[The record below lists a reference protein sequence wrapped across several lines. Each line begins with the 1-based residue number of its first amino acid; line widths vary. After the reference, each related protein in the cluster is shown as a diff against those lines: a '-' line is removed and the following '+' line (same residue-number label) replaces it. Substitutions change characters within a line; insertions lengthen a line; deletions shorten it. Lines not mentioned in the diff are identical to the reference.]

1 MAVIEGRETRLKNLE
16 KNRIVMKRLAVIG
29 LIFAIIYLFWHQS
42 AGNSYILQLRGTK
55 LLTYAV
61 ISVST
66 AFATVSF
73 QTIVHSNFLTPSILG
88 IESFYKLLQTVLMFF
103 SFSLLDKQLGAEWQ
117 FISLLILMLG
127 VYFLIYR
134 LSWGRKA
141 YDMQVVLMIGLVL
154 GTFFNSISSFFQVL
168 MDPNEYDKLQTKLF
182 ASFQNINDSVL
193 LLAIPVALFS
203 IHTLWK
209 KRKVLEVL
217 NLGTQTAKNLGI
229 EADMEIKTVFM
240 HVIILSTVSAAL
252 VGPMIFLGFVAAN
265 ISYRLFR
272 TYSLNYLLPGAS
284 LIAFVMIVVGQFF
297 SEEVFRLQTNLSIL
311 VELLGGIYFFW
322 LLWKERGKL

>member
-1 MAVIEGRETRLKNLE
+1 MKKLE
-16 KNRIVMKRLAVIG
+16 KNRIVMRKSAVIG
-29 LIFAIIYLFWHQS
+29 FVFALIYLFWHQF

-61 ISVST
+61 ISTST

-88 IESFYKLLQTVLMFF
+88 IESFYKLLQTVLLFF

-117 FISLLILMLG
+117 FVSLLLLMLG
-127 VYFLIYR
+127 SYFLLYR
-134 LSWGRKA
+134 LSWGRRA

-193 LLAIPVALFS
+193 LLAIPLALLS
-203 IHTLWK
+203 IQQLWA
-209 KRKVLEVL
+209 KRKVMEVL
-217 NLGTQTAKNLGI
+217 SLGTQTAKNLGVD
-229 EADMEIKTVFM
+229 ADKEIKMVFM
-240 HVIILSTVSAAL
+240 NVIILSTVSAAL
-252 VGPMIFLGFVAAN
+252 VGPTIFLGFVAAN
-265 ISYRLFR
+265 IAYRLFR
-272 TYSLNYLLPGAS
+272 TYRLDDLLPGAS
-284 LIAFVMIVVGQFF
+284 LIAFVMIVSGQFL
-297 SEEVFRLQTNLSIL
+297 SEEVFHLQTNLSIL
-311 VELLGGIYFFW
+311 VELFGGVYFFW